1 MNKWISIIRQSIRAK
16 HEHRLLVQ
24 AMRNDPLPA
33 PSEGLK
39 QRLLADAAAA
49 SRLSHVQVKRPNLLW
64 TTPAAVLAVALIGFV
79 WGVVTHRD
87 DSVSPARIAQK
98 PARVPTRFS
107 VVKPTVIPEVKHVGP
122 AVQLKAMLSTV
133 KSVAVPHRYPVV
145 SPQQP
150 QRVERVVALRQIAS
164 VPPYTPFPTQSART
178 DQYVVE
184 QRLEKPNSIRSLSTV
199 DQNRVSATNQFALA
213 RTMPSI
219 KVSIGYAA
227 DDEIGYAYASAWS
240 TDKDGHRV
248 KTEWSITYDPY
259 AQRTQEEVLVS
270 GSRQTPSLKVTVVTS
285 LRRDE

>member
-1 MNKWISIIRQSIRAK
+1 
-16 HEHRLLVQ
+16 
-24 AMRNDPLPA
+24 MRNAPLPA
-33 PSEGLK
+33 PLEGLK

-64 TTPAAVLAVALIGFV
+64 AVPAIVLAVVVI
-79 WGVVTHRD
+79 GVVWSVNSHRD
-87 DSVSPARIAQK
+87 EANNQARIASK
-98 PARVPTRFS
+98 PAS
-107 VVKPTVIPEVKHVGP
+107 VRSETHMVKPTVIPEVKHVGP

-178 DQYVVE
+178 DQYVGE

-199 DQNRVSATNQFALA
+199 DDNRVSATTQFVLA

-219 KVSIGYAA
+219 KVSTGYAA

-240 TDKDGHRV
+240 TDKDGHRA
-248 KTEWSITYDPY
+248 KTEWTITDDPY
-259 AQRTQEEVLVS
+259 TQRTQEEVAIS
-270 GSRQTPSLKVTVVTS
+270 GSRPTPSFTVTVVTS